1 VIHSSSLFPC
11 SWLVWQFSEAFCHW
25 QLFCGCVVWTWIWTG
40 IQHDHYLQVVKTEVI
55 SLRRHKGSE
64 PLDRYDYTAHS
75 NQLQSTNVPVVKF
88 HYELSP
94 MQVQTLAMSL
104 LDLAFQIVQIGQ
116 K

>member
-1 VIHSSSLFPC
+1 VDVLSGP
-11 SWLVWQFSEAFCHW
+11 
-25 QLFCGCVVWTWIWTG
+25 WIWTG

-94 MQVQTLAMSL
+94 MQVHTLALSH
-104 LDLAFQIVQIGQ
+104 LDPAFHIVQIGQ